1 MSTVNCQLYNKKDKR
16 RSKEKII
23 VNCQLSIVNYQL
35 DKSFTLLIMIRN
47 ILLLAFL
54 SVLPLDMSAQIWVG
68 YKSDS
73 VKTAEYREKIAL
85 DYSMPDYSV
94 TSIDEKKIGSRLAN
108 LKQVDIQY
116 HFKDGVSESYTVNDM
131 FSHMSHYAQVR
142 EQLNK

>member
-1 MSTVNCQLYNKKDKR
+1 M
-16 RSKEKII
+16 KIKGI
-23 VNCQLSIVNYQL
+23 ITILMLMVS
-35 DKSFTLLIMIRN
+35 MI
-47 ILLLAFL
+47 A
-54 SVLPLDMSAQIWVG
+54 SAQIWVG

-73 VKTAEYREKIAL
+73 VKTAEYRKNIAL

-116 HFKDGVSESYTVNDM
+116 HFKDGVSESNTVNEM
-131 FSHMSHYAQVR
+131 FSYMSHYAQVR